1 MLQVQNSMY
10 ARERTVLLSTLESR
24 LPSAALFDASNICS
38 NALKELNSLNNEN
51 RSESAEV

>member
-24 LPSAALFDASNICS
+24 LPSAALFDAANICS